1 MLAWLS
7 FIALAALPLAA
18 AIAVFRLGSRRFP
31 EPRRVA
37 LGVVIGG
44 GIAALAAV
52 HLEQSLLELSGLSL
66 DAMVAGVRGALLATF
81 LLAAPLEEAAKVA
94 VVWPLFRARRISDR
108 RSGVLYAVCAAAGF
122 AAVEVVLVRERAGS
136 MPHLRLLAGMCAHLF
151 FAGVWGY
158 ALGGGGRTR
167 GRYFGV
173 AWLAA
178 MALHG
183 LYLHIV
189 FGRGPAVLVLT
200 LPMLAAMA
208 LVSWLAFREI
218 AAGRAGRAGRAAAPL
233 SGPEPASLRTVRR
246 ALRRRG
252 RPLMVHW
259 IAVGVFVTIGL
270 MLACLAL
277 AVYLGHRVGVDFALV
292 DEADV
297 RSSGPLLLLGAAVLF
312 AFPLAGYLVARA
324 SAAQSVLEPALG
336 AGIAIGLV
344 VFMLSVTAPV
354 AVVFALAMAPI
365 AFALACGGAWFGLS
379 EA

>member
-1 MLAWLS
+1 RSA
-7 FIALAALPLAA
+7 APRRAALL
-18 AIAVFRLGSRRFP
+18 V
-31 EPRRVA
+31 VA
-37 LGVVIGG
+37 GG
-44 GIAALAAV
+44 GVAAV
-52 HLEQSLLELSGLSL
+52 LAITLERSLLDLTGLGL
-66 DAMVAGVRGALLATF
+66 DAAVVGVSGALLATF
-81 LLAAPLEEAAKVA
+81 LLAAPLEEAVKVA
-94 VVWPLFRARRISDR
+94 VVWPLFRTRRLSDR
-108 RSGVLYAVCAAAGF
+108 RTGVMYAVCAAAGF
-122 AAVEVVLVRERAGS
+122 AAVEALLVRERAGS
-136 MPHLRLLAGMCAHLF
+136 MPHLRVLAGMCGHLF

-178 MALHG
+178 MGLHG

-277 AVYLGHRVGVDFALV
+277 AVY
-292 DEADV
+292 
-297 RSSGPLLLLGAAVLF
+297 
-312 AFPLAGYLVARA
+312 
-324 SAAQSVLEPALG
+324 
-336 AGIAIGLV
+336 
-344 VFMLSVTAPV
+344 
-354 AVVFALAMAPI
+354 
-365 AFALACGGAWFGLS
+365 
-379 EA
+379 